1 VKKMIS
7 RHRLVW
13 IGGFAVLGAMAT
25 YRVTAEV
32 ATIAE
37 RVTLGTAAQ
46 ATIVFDVHD
55 RPVFTFY
62 QEDRTTVP
70 LGRVSSHMVAAI
82 LAIEDRRFY
91 RHRGVDLIRVMGA
104 AWADL
109 RARRV
114 VQGGSTITQQ
124 LVRLA
129 VLTPD
134 RTLTR
139 KFREMLL
146 AVAAERRFSKSE
158 ILEAYLNRIYFGDG
172 YYGIQA
178 AARGYFGKDAGEL
191 TVTEAATLAGLV
203 KSPSTYAP
211 REAPGRARARRNLVL
226 MAMRDAGSLTAE
238 EYLELRVVPLA
249 VQPRDH
255 DEYAGTDDP
264 PRGDG
269 FWAQAR

>member
-1 VKKMIS
+1 MIS
-7 RHRLVW
+7 RQRLVW
-13 IGGFAVLGAMAT
+13 IGGFVVLGAMAT

-32 ATIAE
+32 GTITD
-37 RVTLGTAAQ
+37 RVTLGTAPQ
-46 ATIVFDVHD
+46 AAIVCDVHD
-55 RPVFTFY
+55 RPVFTFH

-91 RHRGVDLIRVMGA
+91 RHPGVDLIRVMGA